1 GGSSCSRSTG
11 SRAGCATPAEPGW
24 SPPSG
29 GSELREAVQR
39 VVLVRCAVPGLDAE
53 DDRPARLELEVA
65 VGPGGE
71 RVAGRGGAGAARAV
85 DVGGP
90 GLDEVHV
97 VAAKLERARRAGR
110 VDVDLAELVVAD
122 QARVHVIAVG
132 VEPDR
137 ARAGAAAQ
145 RPGRAGGAPGALRA
159 SVALRPLGAGRPG
172 VALGPCGSGVAGL
185 AARPRGA
192 GVGRRGRSERAAPE
206 VLGQQRVVLD
216 LARRDRV

>member
-1 GGSSCSRSTG
+1 
-11 SRAGCATPAEPGW
+11 
-24 SPPSG
+24 
-29 GSELREAVQR
+29 
-39 VVLVRCAVPGLDAE
+39 
-53 DDRPARLELEVA
+53 
-65 VGPGGE
+65 
-71 RVAGRGGAGAARAV
+71 ARAV

-97 VAAKLERARRAGR
+97 VAAELERARRAGR

-145 RPGRAGGAPGALRA
+145 RPGWAGVAPGALRA
-159 SVALRPLGAGRPG
+159 RVALRPLGAGRPG
-172 VALGPCGSGVAGL
+172 VALGPCGSGGAGL
-185 AARPRGA
+185 AARARGA

-206 VLGQQRVVLD
+206 VLGQQRVVFD
-216 LARRDRV
+216 LARRDRVAGDVARVHCVDGQARGRVGAAAEREEHGDGGHRVGVAEVGAEAAHVGLPTLRLPPAPYRRVAYAACVAFATPRAAGRA